1 MNAPYLKTML
11 SAFVLLPSFVSAG
24 FFAPAAGTQYST
36 AVTASD
42 PSIIAWATGYQD
54 YLPGAEADAIF
65 QTPQKALGQPGN
77 HDGNNAGSTFDIVS
91 LGRGGSIVI
100 TFDPPIVDGDDFD
113 FAVFENSFSNT
124 FLELA
129 KVEVSSDGVNFV
141 QFPAFS
147 TVASPV
153 GSFGVSDAADIEQLA
168 GKYRAGYGTPFDLSQ
183 LAGNPLI
190 DLNNIGYIRLI
201 DVVGDGSATND
212 ISLEAAA
219 HWAGITVAQLPQY
232 VVDGINA
239 APAAIYDPF
248 PTISSAGFDLDAIG
262 VMNQRLIVEI
272 DIAPAD
278 TTNTIDPD
286 STAVIPLAVLSSSIA
301 EGDEV
306 DFDATQIDPTSL
318 QFGYTAAAN
327 VAVPAASD
335 VDGDGSTDMS
345 FGFNTQDTGIACE
358 DTEAVLIGEML
369 SGEVFSATDFV
380 STGDC
385 DDGGCHP

>member
-286 STAVIPLAVLSSSIA
+286 STAVIPVAVLSSSIA